1 MERKSKKWK
10 QKLIK
15 LIFSSLLIFVL
26 TTSLPGQQI
35 SKKIPRV
42 PEWAKKAVW
51 YQIFPERF
59 NNGDRLNDP
68 RPVDMKGGWP
78 YEISTGW
85 EISPWTSD
93 WYKLQPWEK
102 ADGHDFYWNAGVRRY
117 GGDLQGVIDKLDY
130 LQNLGITAIYF
141 NPLFESPSLHKYDAS
156 MYRHID
162 NNFGPK
168 PNYDRKVWAKENP
181 ADPATWRWTSADL
194 LFLKLVKLCHER
206 NIKVIIDG
214 VFNHVGTTF
223 WAFQDV
229 VKNQEKSKYKDW
241 FYIKS
246 FDNPGTGSNE
256 FDYAGWYGVK
266 DLPELKEDENG
277 LIPPIRNHI
286 HAIVKR
292 WMDPD
297 NDGDPSDGID
307 GWRLDVA
314 DMVNHNFW
322 KDFRK
327 WVKEINPNAYLTGE
341 VWWKDWQKNI
351 MFNAALWLQGDQ
363 FDAVMNYRF
372 TRAVKRFVSD
382 RKLHITPT
390 GFADS
395 LQAIQKNYPEENF
408 SVLMNLLGSH
418 DTERLASLIVNP
430 DNFYDHYGNPQ
441 QNSNFD
447 IRKPNRIERLKQ
459 ALMVGLQMTLP
470 GAPMIYYGDE
480 AGMWGGDDPD
490 DRKPMVWPELNYD
503 PEKTHPF
510 NKPRKPDTV
519 YFDQN
524 VFQWYKKLISI
535 RNENPALST
544 GDIHFLVKDDKRDIL
559 VYSRTSGTQRIL
571 VIINNRGS
579 EQSFMLDKYL
589 LKNKTGM
596 QDQISGE
603 IFKFGPVSLYPYQIL
618 ILK

>member
-1 MERKSKKWK
+1 MFK
-10 QKLIK
+10 QILN
-15 LIFSSLLIFVL
+15 LLLFFVL
-26 TTSLPGQQI
+26 TSNLFCQNI
-35 SKKIPRV
+35 SKEIPRV
-42 PEWAKKAVW
+42 PEWAKQAVW

-68 RPVDMKGGWP
+68 RPNDMNGGWP
-78 YEISTGW
+78 YEIPKGW

-93 WYKLQPWEK
+93 WYKLQTWEK

-130 LQNLGITAIYF
+130 LQELGITAIYF

-162 NNFGPK
+162 NNFGSK
-168 PNYDRKVWAKENP
+168 PNFDTKVWAKENP
-181 ADPATWRWTSADL
+181 ADPTTWRWTSADFM
-194 LFLKLVKLCHER
+194 FLKLIRLCHKR

-229 VKNQEKSKYKDW
+229 VKNQEQSKFKNW

-246 FDNPGTGSNE
+246 FDNPSTDSNE

-292 WMDPD
+292 WMDP
-297 NDGDPSDGID
+297 NEDGNPSDGID

-327 WVKEINPNAYLTGE
+327 LVKGINPEAYITGE
-341 VWWKDWQKNI
+341 VWWKDWQNNI
-351 MFNAALWLQGDQ
+351 MFNAAPWLQGDQ

-382 RKLHITPT
+382 KKLHITPT
-390 GFADS
+390 GFVDS
-395 LQAIQKNYPEENF
+395 LQNIMGDYPRENF

-430 DNFYDHYGNPQ
+430 DQFYDHYGNPQ
-441 QNSNFD
+441 QNPNFKV
-447 IRKPNRIERLKQ
+447 RKPNRIERLKQ
-459 ALMVGLQMTLP
+459 SLMVGIQMTLP

-490 DRKPMVWPELNYD
+490 DRKPMVWPELSY
-503 PEKTHPF
+503 ETERTHPF
-510 NKPRKPDTV
+510 GKLRKPDSV
-519 YFDQN
+519 YFDQSI
-524 VFQWYKKLISI
+524 FQWYKKLISI
-535 RNENPALST
+535 RKDYHSLSV
-544 GDIHFLVKDDKRDIL
+544 GDIKFLVKDDERGIL
-559 VYSRTSGTQRIL
+559 VYSRTYNLQRNLIL
-571 VIINNRGS
+571 INNNATN
-579 EQSFMLDKYL
+579 QPFKLDKKL
-589 LKNKTGM
+589 LTDKIKI

-603 IFKFGPVSLYPYQIL
+603 IFNPGLITLYPYQIL

>member
-1 MERKSKKWK
+1 MF
-10 QKLIK
+10 KLIQ
-15 LIFSSLLIFVL
+15 SSLLLFAL
-26 TTSLPGQQI
+26 TSNLSGQNIPQD
-35 SKKIPRV
+35 IPRV
-42 PEWAKKAVW
+42 PGWAKQAVW

-68 RPVDMKGGWP
+68 RPNDMNGGWP
-78 YEISTGW
+78 YKIPKGW
-85 EISPWTSD
+85 QISPWTSD

-102 ADGHDFYWNAGVRRY
+102 QDGHDFYWNAGVRRY

-130 LQNLGITAIYF
+130 LKDLGITAIYF

-168 PNYDRKVWAKENP
+168 PYLDPKVWAKENP
-181 ADPATWRWTSADL
+181 ADPATWRWTSADF
-194 LFLKLVKLCHER
+194 LFLKLIKLCHER

-229 VKNQEKSKYKDW
+229 IRNQENSKFKDW

-246 FDNPGTGSNE
+246 FDNPKTDSNE

-277 LIPPIRNHI
+277 LIPPIREHI

-292 WMDPD
+292 WMDPND
-297 NDGDPSDGID
+297 NGDPSDGID

-327 WVKEINPNAYLTGE
+327 WVKHINPNAYITGE
-341 VWWKDWQKNI
+341 VWWKDWEKNI
-351 MFNAALWLQGDQ
+351 MFDAAPWLQGDQ

-382 RKLHITPT
+382 KKLHITPT
-390 GFADS
+390 SFVDS
-395 LQAIQKNYPEENF
+395 LQNIMSDYPPENF

-430 DNFYDHYGNPQ
+430 DQFYDHYGNPK
-441 QNSNFD
+441 QNPDFK
-447 IRKPNRIERLKQ
+447 IRKPNRTERLKQ
-459 ALMVGLQMTLP
+459 ALMVGIQMTLP

-490 DRKPMVWPELNYD
+490 DRKPMVWPELSYET
-503 PEKTHPF
+503 EKTHPF
-510 NKPRKPDTV
+510 GKQRTPDSV
-519 YFDQN
+519 YFDQSI
-524 VFQWYKKLISI
+524 FQWYKKLISI
-535 RNENPALST
+535 RNDNRALSI
-544 GDIHFLVKDDKRDIL
+544 GDIKFLVKDDQREIL
-559 VYSRTSGTQRIL
+559 VYSRIYDTQRIL
-571 VIINNRGS
+571 ILINNKNS
-579 EQSFMLDKYL
+579 QQSFTLNKNMTG
-589 LKNKTGM
+589 NKTEL
-596 QDQISGE
+596 QDMISGR
-603 IFKFGPVSLYPYQIL
+603 IFNPGLVTLYPYQIL